1 MNRNRQLEIALL
13 ATIAV
18 AGLAIGIA
26 FAWRSDAAAE
36 RARSE
41 KWIRNYQNAF
51 GELEQVRAAH
61 ASSIRV
67 EARKGYVFIVTGPQ
81 SNPQVVREY
90 VPADGEIY
98 RELRDAL
105 VDKE

>member
-1 MNRNRQLEIALL
+1 MNRNRQLELSLIGAL
-13 ATIAV
+13 AMTAV
-18 AGLAIGIA
+18 AIG
-26 FAWRSDAAAE
+26 FAYAWHSDAAAE

-41 KWIRNYQNAF
+41 KWIGNYQNAYR
-51 GELEQVRAAH
+51 ELQQLRDAH
-61 ASSIRV
+61 NGSFRI
-67 EARKGYVFIVTGPQ
+67 EARKGYVFIVTGPP

-90 VPADGEIY
+90 VPTDGEIY